1 MGVEKQETI
10 TRPHSQIDP
19 QTCVEILERLVTTT
33 AT

>member
-10 TRPHSQIDP
+10 TRPHPQIDP
-19 QTCVEILERLVTTT
+19 RAYVDILERLVTTT